1 MHEKIHVCFLSTD
14 AVILLSFQT
23 AQEGHPVQSGLGTTS
38 PSVLLLSQCHF
49 TWLTIHTMY

>member
-1 MHEKIHVCFLSTD
+1 MHEKIRVCFPSTD